1 MTFLPQYVVHLPTG
15 DLSFSSTFTWTDS
28 QYYGVFNTQRYY
40 APDYYNIDLRAI
52 YQPAK
57 SHWTL
62 IAYARNVTDSL
73 QYIYRG
79 PGQSTGLPVFPLQQT
94 VYTLS
99 EPKSFGAEVQ
109 YRF

>member
-1 MTFLPQYVVHLPTG
+1 MVCSAHNITTLLTTTTLTCG
-15 DLSFSSTFTWTDS
+15 RSTSRPSRTWT
-28 QYYGVFNTQRYY
+28 
-40 APDYYNIDLRAI
+40 P
-52 YQPAK
+52 
-57 SHWTL
+57 

-79 PGQSTGLPVFPLQQT
+79 PGQSTGLPVFSLQQT

-99 EPKSFGAEVQ
+99 EPRSFGAEVQ